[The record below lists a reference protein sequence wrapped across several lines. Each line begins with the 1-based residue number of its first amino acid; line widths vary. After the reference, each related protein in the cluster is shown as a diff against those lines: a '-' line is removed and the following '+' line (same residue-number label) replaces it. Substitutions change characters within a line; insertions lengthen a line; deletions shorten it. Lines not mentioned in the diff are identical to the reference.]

1 MINSCSLFSSSRLTD
16 HNDELKAITAESKQ
30 AIQEAETHLEKTS
43 TIHALVVDK
52 KQRSNNI
59 GRLVEDQ
66 KRTLRES
73 DISMSQERSST
84 VVFTLIHIL
93 HSDTA
98 SRTTTKSYG
107 STTKE
112 LGTRS
117 TVFTTS
123 TTSVNS
129 IFDSERHQW
138 RQDIS
143 DGNSSSTQ
151 VVAPHLQNDSQ
162 NSANPR
168 KRSGIVI

>member
-1 MINSCSLFSSSRLTD
+1 MINSCSLFFSSRLTD

-73 DISMSQERSST
+73 DISMYQEKSST
-84 VVFTLIHIL
+84 VVFTLFHNL
-93 HSDTA
+93 PSDTA

-107 STTKE
+107 STKEE

-117 TVFTTS
+117 TIFTTS
-123 TTSVNS
+123 TTGVNP
-129 IFDSERHQW
+129 IIDFQRHQW
-138 RQDIS
+138 R
-143 DGNSSSTQ
+143 
-151 VVAPHLQNDSQ
+151 
-162 NSANPR
+162 
-168 KRSGIVI
+168 